1 MEETPRKE
9 HRKKKK
15 KRRETVEV
23 KMDYVPGTEGDFR
36 PFVSYFPTGFDPV
49 AKSEGVAAA
58 GEESTGLADIRVYR
72 GSDRLK
78 AKQHQLVM
86 ATSQGQ
92 VDFVGMN
99 YTAEAAAWQPCS
111 YFIGVFDKEKGSLKL
126 VPLGGEK
133 VPTLL
138 LLSLLLSL
146 AWFFSL
152 GREKDD
158 RRKRINHKT
167 S

>member
-1 MEETPRKE
+1 
-9 HRKKKK
+9 
-15 KRRETVEV
+15 
-23 KMDYVPGTEGDFR
+23 
-36 PFVSYFPTGFDPV
+36 
-49 AKSEGVAAA
+49 
-58 GEESTGLADIRVYR
+58 
-72 GSDRLK
+72 
-78 AKQHQLVM
+78 
-86 ATSQGQ
+86 
-92 VDFVGMN
+92 MN

-111 YFIGVFDKEKGSLKL
+111 YVIGVFDKEKGSLKL

-138 LLSLLLSL
+138 LLLSLLLSL

-158 RRKRINHKT
+158 RRKRIDHKT

>member
-1 MEETPRKE
+1 
-9 HRKKKK
+9 
-15 KRRETVEV
+15 
-23 KMDYVPGTEGDFR
+23 
-36 PFVSYFPTGFDPV
+36 
-49 AKSEGVAAA
+49 
-58 GEESTGLADIRVYR
+58 
-72 GSDRLK
+72 LK

-158 RRKRINHKT
+158 RRKRSTTKRFDNSFCFCCCQWCSFSPNWCHC
-167 S
+167 SRFSEWSRESEE